1 MVLMLSPM
9 FTQAHY
15 DERHP
20 KNFQKEQVFHRSDFF
35 RLPDRSSPLRFA
47 SLYADAPRI
56 HLRQRL
62 KLIRPGVLLIRC

>member
-20 KNFQKEQVFHRSDFF
+20 KNFQKEQVFHRSDFLGCPIDH
-35 RLPDRSSPLRFA
+35 RLC
-47 SLYADAPRI
+47 
-56 HLRQRL
+56 
-62 KLIRPGVLLIRC
+62 VLQACTLTRREYTCGNG